1 MFTANTKKFLCIESF
16 IRFYFQIAAMLF
28 EYEQILFMHA
38 LQEHYY
44 CAVLYIYATDIY
56 NTIFVQICKAHYI
69 LLCRNYYS
77 MKKF

>member
-44 CAVLYIYATDIY
+44 CAVLYIYATDISIQSLY
-56 NTIFVQICKAHYI
+56 KYVKHIIFYYAEIII
-69 LLCRNYYS
+69 L
-77 MKKF
+77 